1 MYESISEITKYKGNI
16 MINQYTGLKYEFS
29 KRFVE
34 FSKKNGMRNYVWMQ
48 IRLIEKHPNVLKVK
62 ETFIL

>member
-1 MYESISEITKYKGNI
+1 
-16 MINQYTGLKYEFS
+16 MIDQYTGLKYEFA